1 VRAYFTGAAALF
13 VFLTTQ
19 ASYITVQVHL
29 ESIFNLS
36 FRATHGAHNHRK
48 VMLPKVVLVGIN

>member
-1 VRAYFTGAAALF
+1 MGAAALL

-19 ASYITVQVHL
+19 SSYITVQVHL

-48 VMLPKVVLVGIN
+48 VTLPKVVLVGISVD